1 MWGLIARHT
10 CACLCLSLLGVSV
23 SAQIDS
29 PETEAAIGL
38 AEALSRTIAGN
49 PDLLAFGY
57 QIEAAEGRLQQ
68 AALTPNPE
76 LGIAV
81 QDVLGPDAFRG
92 VDSAET
98 TVTLGWILER
108 GARERIID
116 AARAGVSL
124 STIDAEIV
132 RIDAAAA

>member
-1 MWGLIARHT
+1 MGVLMSRHT
-10 CACLCLSLLGVSV
+10 ATCLCLSLLGVSV

-81 QDVLGPDAFRG
+81 QDVLGTDAFRG

-108 GARERIID
+108 GARKRIVDEARARVALRNVD
-116 AARAGVSL
+116 AAIG
-124 STIDAEIV
+124 
-132 RIDAAAA
+132 RIDAGA